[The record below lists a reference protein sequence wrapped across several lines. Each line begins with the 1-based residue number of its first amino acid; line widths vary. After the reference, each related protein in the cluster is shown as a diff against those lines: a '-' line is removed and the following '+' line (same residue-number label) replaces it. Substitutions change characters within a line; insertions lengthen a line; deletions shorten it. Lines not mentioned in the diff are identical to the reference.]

1 MRLLSSLTLPLLALV
16 GSSQAQYFS
25 KGWTPGQA
33 VHSDVPTASFASA
46 PSQPTET
53 LVTPT
58 VPAKPFSFSN
68 LFDINN
74 ILTSEPAVALF
85 NKFGVN
91 ITDKVQTVLQQ
102 QLWDNRVTLITD
114 DNFHDLLVNEPMTP
128 EEEKDRV
135 WLLVMCVYLQLR
147 SSDEDRVLTI

>member
-1 MRLLSSLTLPLLALV
+1 MRLLSPPTLAFLTLV
-16 GSSQAQYFS
+16 GSTQAQYFS

-147 SSDEDRVLTI
+147 SSDENRVLTI